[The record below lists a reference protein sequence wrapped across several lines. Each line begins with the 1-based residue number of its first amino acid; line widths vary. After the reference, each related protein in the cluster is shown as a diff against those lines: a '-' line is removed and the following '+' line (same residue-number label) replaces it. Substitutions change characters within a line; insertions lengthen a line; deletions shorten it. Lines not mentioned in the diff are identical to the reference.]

1 MPNLKYHLVD
11 VFTDRPFA
19 GNQLAVFTEP
29 GELKDE
35 LMQQLANEFSL
46 SETTF
51 VCPPRKKG
59 NDFWVRIF
67 TPESEIPFAGHPT
80 LGTAFVLAQ
89 EGKVKLTKGKAT
101 VRFGEGVGP
110 IDVELEERD
119 GRPMLVRMSQ
129 PLPKF
134 GSEFTNR
141 QALAEMMSLDS
152 AALDAKHPAQVVSCG
167 VPFLIVPLK
176 GIDVMRNIKLR
187 LDIWSRQVKD
197 SGSPCVMP
205 FTMETIKPDSTVHCR
220 MFAPGLGI
228 LEDAATGS
236 ANGPLGCYLVKH
248 GLVEADPVAH
258 IVSEQGY
265 EMRRP
270 SEIEI
275 EVGSKNGE
283 ISSVSVGGGCVY
295 IGSGEIAVDV

>member
-11 VFTDRPFA
+11 VFTDKPFA

-29 GELKDE
+29 RDIDDG
-35 LMQQLANEFSL
+35 LMQQLGNELSL

-51 VCPPRKKG
+51 VLPPEAKG
-59 NDFWVRIF
+59 DDFRVRIF
-67 TPESEIPFAGHPT
+67 TPESELPFAGHPT
-80 LGTAFVLAQ
+80 LGTAFVLAH
-89 EGKVKLTKGKAT
+89 EGKVKLNEGNGV

-110 IDVELEERD
+110 IDVELTERP
-119 GRPMLVRMSQ
+119 GKPMLVKMSQ
-129 PLPKF
+129 LLPKF

-141 QALAEMMSLDS
+141 EMIAEMMSLNV
-152 AALDAKHPAQVVSCG
+152 AALDPKHPVQAVSCG
-167 VPFLIVPLK
+167 VPFLMVPLK
-176 GIDVMRNIKLR
+176 RLDMIRNIKLR
-187 LDIWSRQVKD
+187 LDVWNRFVKD
-197 SGSPCVMP
+197 SEAPCVMP
-205 FTMETIKPDSTVHCR
+205 FTMETVKPESTVHCR

-248 GLVEADPVAH
+248 ELVPSNGSAH

-265 EMRRP
+265 EMQRP

-275 EVGSKNGE
+275 EIGTEDKE
-283 ISSVSVGGGCVY
+283 ITSVSVGGGCIY
-295 IGSGEIAVDV
+295 IGGGVIKVAL